1 MLKKNVRM
9 LCPDTDSLRHESYMI
24 NYITTRKPKVLGKGR
39 NVVGMM
45 ADGTL
50 VPLHLTL
57 TEQVRVLY
65 MMFLTVCTK
74 VLANN
79 DLIFTGIL
87 RPLEE
92 SEMQSSQH
100 QNKSVMVQERD
111 MIAMLP
117 VRLFV

>member
-1 MLKKNVRM
+1 
-9 LCPDTDSLRHESYMI
+9 
-24 NYITTRKPKVLGKGR
+24 
-39 NVVGMM
+39 
-45 ADGTL
+45 
-50 VPLHLTL
+50 
-57 TEQVRVLY
+57 

-117 VRLFV
+117 VRLFVIVLFVLCVLTADRSQQ